1 MKNNFQI
8 DNLDHMILDLITID
22 ARIPFLE
29 VARKCNISG
38 AAVHQ
43 RVQKLVDAGI
53 ISGSGFHLSPK
64 GLGYI
69 TCAFIGLQV
78 NLISTSTHD
87 NVFNK
92 ISEIP
97 EIVEC
102 HHITGRYSLLLKIFA
117 RSNEHL
123 KQLIVEKIQS
133 IPEIVSTETYISLEE
148 GFTRTLPVK

>member
-8 DNLDHMILDLITID
+8 DNLDHKILDLITID

>member
-92 ISEIP
+92 
-97 EIVEC
+97 
-102 HHITGRYSLLLKIFA
+102 
-117 RSNEHL
+117 
-123 KQLIVEKIQS
+123 
-133 IPEIVSTETYISLEE
+133 
-148 GFTRTLPVK
+148 

>member
-8 DNLDHMILDLITID
+8 DNLDHKILDLITID

-69 TCAFIGLQV
+69 TVAFIGLQV

-123 KQLIVEKIQS
+123 KKLIVEKIQS